1 MKKQIREVRLL
12 DLLTYYLIPL
22 LIYGAVWT
30 AFGIFFTGRGLAV
43 LFSALSVSLAVTFLL
58 LRRFLI
64 GTVLLYKAFAPL
76 SMRSQCRFEPTCSTY
91 MILALQK
98 YGLVRGFIKGVA
110 RIIRCRPPNG
120 GIDYP

>member
-1 MKKQIREVRLL
+1 MKKQIREIRVC
-12 DLLTYYLIPL
+12 DLLKYALLPLIVAGVMWTALILVREWLPL
-22 LIYGAVWT
+22 DPILIYVVGGVGSYVLAHYF
-30 AFGIFFTGRGLAV
+30 AIGLV
-43 LFSALSVSLAVTFLL
+43 LV
-58 LRRFLI
+58 
-64 GTVLLYKAFAPL
+64 YKAFAPMSL
-76 SMRSQCRFEPTCSTY
+76 RSQCRFEPSCSTY